1 MTVPTLMLNGRHD
14 FIYPV
19 ETSQLPMFDRLGT
32 AADQKRHVLFD
43 TGHSVPRVEGIKE
56 VLNWLDEYLGPV
68 QK

>member
-1 MTVPTLMLNGRHD
+1 MLNGRHD

-43 TGHSVPRVEGIKE
+43 TGHSQASLIAAIIERQPERRS
-56 VLNWLDEYLGPV
+56 
-68 QK
+68 